1 MADITPLGRQIKIY
15 RATHDLTQADLSK
28 LWKIS
33 PTAISL
39 LETGKP
45 CPQLSSQK
53 LARLAK
59 AMLA

>member
-15 RATHDLTQADLSK
+15 RATHDLTQQALADRWGTSA
-28 LWKIS
+28 
-33 PTAISL
+33 TAISL

-59 AMLA
+59 AVLA